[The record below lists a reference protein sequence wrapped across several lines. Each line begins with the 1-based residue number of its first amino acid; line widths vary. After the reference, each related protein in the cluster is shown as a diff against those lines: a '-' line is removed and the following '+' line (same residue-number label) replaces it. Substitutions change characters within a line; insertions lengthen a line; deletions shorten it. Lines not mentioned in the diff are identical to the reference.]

1 MKKPWI
7 GQSPRAGAIVLL
19 AATALVGSYITLRLW
34 QALGGETDPR
44 DVLAQPRIPFSWRIY
59 AALVHAA
66 TAGAIG
72 ALLTETLAEALLR
85 HAVWFLPLLVI
96 ALAALAVLVP

>member
-1 MKKPWI
+1 MKGPWI
-7 GQSPRAGAIVLL
+7 GQSPRAGAIVLF
-19 AATALVGSYITLRLW
+19 AATALAGSYITLRLW
-34 QALGGETDPR
+34 QALGGEADPR

-72 ALLTETLAEALLR
+72 ALLPERLAEALLR
-85 HAVWFLPLLVI
+85 HAAWFLPLLVFV
-96 ALAALAVLVP
+96 LVTLAVLVP